1 MRTLHETCGRPD
13 VTSTIDNG
21 KVFLLLCLNFR
32 RRGLLHGFL
41 YGRVDFVLIVGLDE
55 VAVFGRINEFV
66 VAVAI
71 LCEHTIEGIDFIN
84 IVRGITDSLGN
95 VRNDVVLRALLG
107 FFGLLLGVLCVL
119 LGFLCR
125 LFGRVVVHDFIH
137 GLVALGLN
145 LVHVVL
151 NFLRGLVQFTIE
163 LPVVAGNLPGNCA
176 RCAAGYGAAVVGEV
190 YITTI
195 RRCYGV
201 RKFIKPFKAV
211 LFPLLYKPVTGVRI
225 LFQEVV
231 RKVKGMAFVVIRRT
245 VAVAFQGRDQQAV
258 PVLLIEV
265 TSQQVHFRH
274 GVRIHPVY
282 LWIHSIA

>member
-1 MRTLHETCGRPD
+1 MRR
-13 VTSTIDNG
+13 
-21 KVFLLLCLNFR
+21 LLLFLGYR
-32 RRGLLHGFL
+32 RSNRRFFLTHGVVYGL
-41 YGRVDFVLIVGLDE
+41 RDFILVIGLDE

-66 VAVAI
+66 IAVAI
-71 LCEHTIEGIDFIN
+71 LCEHTIEGIDFVN
-84 IVRGITDSLGN
+84 VTGGITDSLGN
-95 VRNDVVLRALLG
+95 VRNDGVLRALLG
-107 FFGLLLGVLCVL
+107 FCGLLLGVLCVL

-125 LFGRVVVHDFIH
+125 LFGGVVVHDFIH

-145 LVHVVL
+145 PIHVAL
-151 NFLRGLVQFTIE
+151 SFLRGLVQFTVE
-163 LPVVAGNLPGNCA
+163 LPVVAGNLPGNCT
-176 RCAAGYGAAVVGEV
+176 RCAAGYGSAVVSEV
-190 YITTI
+190 NITAI
-195 RRCYGV
+195 SRCYRV

-282 LWIHSIA
+282 LWVHSVA